1 MRATAS
7 PVEGNRVR
15 LSVEMDEDEV
25 DQAVRQTARRLAG
38 ELRVPGFRPG
48 KVPRQVLEARLGGS
62 SVLRE
67 QAIRDALPDMYAQ
80 AVVDTEV
87 DPIAAPDIDIVSGA
101 DKGAVAFDAVVE
113 VRPIRRDSGLRG
125 TGRDVAVDRGD
136 RRGRRRSGRQVA
148 RAVRRACRASTGPRA
163 TAIT

>member
-7 PVEGNRVR
+7 AVEGNRVR

-25 DQAVRQTARRLAG
+25 DRAVVQTARRLAG
-38 ELRVPGFRPG
+38 QLRVPGFRPG

-101 DKGAVAFDAVVE
+101 DQGAVSFDAVVE
-113 VRPIRRDSGLRG
+113 VRP
-125 TGRDVAVDRGD
+125 TVAIPDT
-136 RRGRRRSGRQVA
+136 QVWSSPFLQS
-148 RAVRRACRASTGPRA
+148 R
-163 TAIT
+163 